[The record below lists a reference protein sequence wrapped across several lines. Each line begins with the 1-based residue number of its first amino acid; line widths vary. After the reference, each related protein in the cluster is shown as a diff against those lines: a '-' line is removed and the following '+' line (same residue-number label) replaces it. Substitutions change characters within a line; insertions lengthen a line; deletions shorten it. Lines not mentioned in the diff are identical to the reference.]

1 MISNNF
7 LFEFNKL
14 SGLISENKKDIIIN
28 KIGLPEKVAEEI
40 ERKYGKYAIWVA
52 NSFNG
57 FLLSLLVKKSELT
70 PSDIEAYWKNLS
82 GNYDYVYDWLR
93 GRSSGPVIETEK
105 LDFKNLSLEDAV
117 EKANDWHDKLKEI
130 SSGQILDEEGDVIM
144 TFPDG
149 FYWIKL
155 NKSYCEKESE
165 AMGHCGRGDG
175 VLYSLRKD
183 KYPFVTADIKNGL
196 IRQMRGRANTKPLAK
211 YHPYILDLIL
221 SDEVRGFDYNS
232 YKPNDNFLL
241 KDLNKKGADEVL
253 QKKVNLFL
261 NQDIKHLDDY
271 QLEYLIDK
279 RPEAIPIYRQFKE
292 INIKNDDEIKKII
305 SSVDWWNLQIKLHFG
320 ANGFSEIIETF
331 YDSGMKYSKILE
343 SVLQNNDLIFNTL
356 FINNEHNT
364 NISRIN
370 QALNGGFSQEMM
382 NFYREVFLNTNRAI
396 KKYINNNSL
405 SLYIDF
411 ISKPAFFGEQGAKK
425 ALKLM
430 NNDKIKELYIKEK
443 GEKFYDVA
451 KNILKNNI

>member
-14 SGLISENKKDIIIN
+14 SGLILENKKDIIIN

-70 PSDIEAYWKNLS
+70 PSHIEAYWKNLS

-183 KYPFVTADIKNGL
+183 KYPFVTADIKDGL

-241 KDLNKKGADEVL
+241 KDLDKKSVDTVLKKKANLFFNQNLRTLDEHQLDYLIKNSPEILPIYNIFSVGMVDIKNEDEV
-253 QKKVNLFL
+253 
-261 NQDIKHLDDY
+261 
-271 QLEYLIDK
+271 K
-279 RPEAIPIYRQFKE
+279 RA
-292 INIKNDDEIKKII
+292 I
-305 SSVDWWNLQIKLHFG
+305 SSIDWWKSELGIHNF
-320 ANGFSEIIETF
+320 NEIIDAF
-331 YDSGMKYSKILE
+331 YSSGRKYSRIIEDVLMNNSLVFNYLFIDNEHRDNVRKFE
-343 SVLQNNDLIFNTL
+343 MASSVL
-356 FINNEHNT
+356 
-364 NISRIN
+364 SK
-370 QALNGGFSQEMM
+370 EMI
-382 NFYREVFLNTNRAI
+382 NFYRKVFLNTNRAI
-396 KKYINNNSL
+396 KKYISNNSL
-405 SLYIDF
+405 FLYIDF

-430 NNDKIKELYIKEK
+430 NTDKIKELYIKEK

-451 KNILKNNI
+451 KNILKTNI